1 MQGLSQLR
9 NKDLRVRLY
18 LAAAL
23 LCALVT
29 ACSRPAEPWRLTDV
43 SGHLP
48 DLAFSLVDDS
58 GRAVSGQSF
67 EGRAALVYFGYTH
80 CPDVCPETIA
90 RLMQVLQQIGADA
103 NRAQIVF
110 ITVDPARDT
119 PAALHSYV
127 RAFDARHAVGLT
139 GSDRAIESLA
149 KRYRV
154 AYQAEKRDAERHV
167 RSHAQFGGL
176 YLRRARPRAPARHRQ
191 RFRRRHRARSATRH
205 RFDPSHDAGD
215 RLLARTVGAVTDRRG
230 GRADRGGSVCTRRAA
245 RKSVVRTSGRVLARS
260 RGNLCCV
267 AHAARLLLRA

>member
-1 MQGLSQLR
+1 MQGLPQLR

-48 DLAFSLVDDS
+48 DLSFSLVDDS

-67 EGRAALVYFGYTH
+67 EGRAALIYFGYTN

-90 RLMQVLQQIGADA
+90 RLMQVLQLIGADA

-154 AYQAEKRDAERHV
+154 AYQAEKRDPDGSYEVTHSSAV
-167 RSHAQFGGL
+167 YIFDAQGHA
-176 YLRRARPRAPARHRQ
+176 
-191 RFRRRHRARSATRH
+191 
-205 RFDPSHDAGD
+205 
-215 RLLARTVGAVTDRRG
+215 RLLATDNDSVDAIAHDLRRVI
-230 GRADRGGSVCTRRAA
+230 DPTQS
-245 RKSVVRTSGRVLARS
+245 
-260 RGNLCCV
+260 
-267 AHAARLLLRA
+267 